1 MTGAGLVQQGPDLPR
16 EGIRR
21 LGLALEPDQMRV
33 CQNQVFLLLPEHGAA
48 RLDLAVV
55 QDMAAVCVVDGEVEA
70 ERGVGGGGRKG
81 LIVVVLGAPQRAKDR
96 AGSLAVAS
104 TGQLRSRSSGGDGQC
119 IGDSVLVNGLLLAIP
134 RDVGQ
139 AGQERGG
146 PALPQQ
152 VHGLRFVFL
161 GGDARECAEGA
172 AEDASSLVLG
182 HGGCRL
188 STLSAGRRRPSR
200 GQRQYRRMRMAL
212 DRLEGRGARSD
223 RSWCDRAVWLRNV
236 EFGGQWGANYR
247 CMGLRPEVRAGSQE
261 QEQNVYV
268 NMAIR
273 KIASVERGAR

>member
-1 MTGAGLVQQGPDLPR
+1 
-16 EGIRR
+16 
-21 LGLALEPDQMRV
+21 
-33 CQNQVFLLLPEHGAA
+33 
-48 RLDLAVV
+48 LDLAIV

-104 TGQLRSRSSGGDGQC
+104 TGQLRPWSSGGDGQC
-119 IGDSVLVNGLLLAIP
+119 IGDSVLVNGLLLAIS

-139 AGQERGG
+139 TGQERGG

-152 VHGLRFVFL
+152 IHGLRFVFL
-161 GGDARECAEGA
+161 RGNAGECAEGA
-172 AEDASSLVLG
+172 AEDAASLVLG

-200 GQRQYRRMRMAL
+200 GQRQYRRMRVAL
-212 DRLEGRGARSD
+212 DRLEGGGARSD
-223 RSWCDRAVWLRNV
+223 KSWGDRAVWLWLRNV

-247 CMGLRPEVRAGSQE
+247 CMGLPAEFRAGSQE
-261 QEQNVYV
+261 QNMYLIGC
-268 NMAIR
+268 MAIR
-273 KIASVERGAR
+273 ATASVEFRRAMTEQVR